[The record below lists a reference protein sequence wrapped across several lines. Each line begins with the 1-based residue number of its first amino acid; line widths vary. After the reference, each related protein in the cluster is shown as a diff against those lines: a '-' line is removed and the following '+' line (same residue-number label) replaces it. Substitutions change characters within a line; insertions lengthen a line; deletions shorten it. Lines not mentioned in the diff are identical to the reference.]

1 MGAMVV
7 EVGPEIEQL
16 AFEIRRSPE
25 QNVIQILPSNGADW
39 PFHERMRQWNVGD
52 GLDFGHVQYPEV
64 GLPLV
69 EPIKRIVIGAEEV
82 RHPALPSNG
91 AVEHPTKCDTID
103 RAGMDAEANDA
114 ARVLIHDHQDPVGPQ
129 HGRFAPEQIHAPE
142 AVSHVAQEGQPG
154 GTAGVLSRQVV
165 MGENSANYVFV
176 DLDVERQGDLLSD
189 SRTAAMG
196 ITLLHF
202 DDRMNELRARSFRA
216 GLPAAL
222 R

>member
-1 MGAMVV
+1 MVV

-16 AFEIRRSPE
+16 VLEIRRSPE
-25 QNVIQILPSNGADW
+25 QHTIQILPSNGADQ
-39 PFHERMRQWNVGD
+39 PCHEGMRQWNVGD
-52 GLDFGHVQYPEV
+52 GLDFCHVQYPEV

-82 RHPALPSNG
+82 RHSALPSNG

-103 RAGMDAEANDA
+103 HSRMDAEANDP

-142 AVSHVAQEGQPG
+142 AVSHVAQEGSQ
-154 GTAGVLSRQVV
+154 
-165 MGENSANYVFV
+165 E
-176 DLDVERQGDLLSD
+176 
-189 SRTAAMG
+189 
-196 ITLLHF
+196 
-202 DDRMNELRARSFRA
+202 
-216 GLPAAL
+216 GLPEPCPG

>member
-16 AFEIRRSPE
+16 VFEIRRRPE
-25 QNVIQILPSNGADW
+25 QNVIQILPSNSADY

-52 GLDFGHVQYPEV
+52 GLDFCHAQYPEV

-103 RAGMDAEANDA
+103 HSRMDAEANDP
-114 ARVLIHDHQDPVGPQ
+114 ARVLIHD
-129 HGRFAPEQIHAPE
+129 
-142 AVSHVAQEGQPG
+142 
-154 GTAGVLSRQVV
+154 
-165 MGENSANYVFV
+165 
-176 DLDVERQGDLLSD
+176 
-189 SRTAAMG
+189 
-196 ITLLHF
+196 
-202 DDRMNELRARSFRA
+202 
-216 GLPAAL
+216 
-222 R
+222 

>member
-52 GLDFGHVQYPEV
+52 GLDFCHVQYPEV

-82 RHPALPSNG
+82 WHPALPSNG

-103 RAGMDAEANDA
+103 RAGMDAEANDP
-114 ARVLIHDHQDPVGPQ
+114 ARVLIHDHQNPVGPQ
-129 HGRFAPEQIHAPE
+129 HGRFAPEQIHAPK
-142 AVSHVAQEGQPG
+142 AIFHVAEEREPG
-154 GTAGVLSRQVV
+154 PSSRMRFRPVTNAKDTANHIL
-165 MGENSANYVFV
+165 
-176 DLDVERQGDLLSD
+176 LDDDAESQGDLLGD
-189 SRTAAMG
+189 AGTAPIW

-202 DDRMNELRARSFRA
+202 DDR
-216 GLPAAL
+216 
-222 R
+222 